1 MSRDANVILRAALKW
16 LPVFLWMGLIFA
28 LSAIPSLATPFE
40 PVYDFT
46 IKKFAHAAEYGILTA
61 LLFNALQIHIRRK
74 PHALVVTA
82 LAATV
87 FASSDEWHQT
97 FVPGRDASLRD
108 LGIDALGVVG
118 VALWLALS
126 EKKSEAFRTFI

>member
-1 MSRDANVILRAALKW
+1 MWGCREPRCERDPPSGVEVANCFSVDGADLCTFSYPI
-16 LPVFLWMGLIFA
+16 
-28 LSAIPSLATPFE
+28 
-40 PVYDFT
+40 T